1 MTTASSRRPSGPPFD
16 GIRSEVITVS
26 QLIQTRT
33 VSRELARIG
42 IECAV
47 EASEAIGCRTCI
59 AVIDIAGNLV
69 SYDRM
74 DGAPY
79 NSAQHAHDKAISSAG
94 NGVATHDMWAY
105 VANDPQLNLGILKV
119 QGLSV
124 LGGGV
129 PIHLDGELIGAVG
142 VSGSCGMAEDQA
154 IAEAAVA
161 AILAA
166 LEPGPQVGSRKDP

>member
-1 MTTASSRRPSGPPFD
+1 M
-16 GIRSEVITVS
+16 S
-26 QLIQTRT
+26 QLIHTRT

-42 IECAV
+42 IERAV

-74 DGAPY
+74 NGAPY
-79 NSAQHAHDKAISSAG
+79 NSAQHAQDKAFSSAG
-94 NGVATHDMWAY
+94 NGVATHEMWAY
-105 VANDPQLNLGILKV
+105 VADDPQLNLGILKV
-119 QGLSV
+119 QGFSV

-129 PIHLDGELIGAVG
+129 PIHFDGELIGAVG

-154 IAEAAVA
+154 VAEAAVA
-161 AILAA
+161 AIFAA
-166 LEPGPQVGSRKDP
+166 LEPVRSAGSDTDD

>member
-1 MTTASSRRPSGPPFD
+1 MP
-16 GIRSEVITVS
+16 

-42 IECAV
+42 IERAV
-47 EASEAIGCRTCI
+47 EESEAVGCRTCV

-79 NSAQHAHDKAISSAG
+79 NSAQHARDKAISSAG
-94 NGVATHDMWAY
+94 NGVATHEMWAY
-105 VANDPQLNLGILKV
+105 VADGPQLNLGILKV

-166 LEPGPQVGSRKDP
+166 LEPHRPASRADA

>member
-1 MTTASSRRPSGPPFD
+1 M
-16 GIRSEVITVS
+16 
-26 QLIQTRT
+26 RT
-33 VSRELARIG
+33 VSRETARIG
-42 IECAV
+42 IDRAV
-47 EASEAIGCRTCI
+47 EKSEAIGCRTCI

-79 NSAQHAHDKAISSAG
+79 NSAQHAQDKAVSSAG

-105 VANDPQLNLGILKV
+105 VADHPQLNLGILKV

-142 VSGSCGMAEDQA
+142 VSGSCGMAEDQV

-166 LEPGPQVGSRKDP
+166 LGSGRPVALRADD